1 VVDDAEGQTPSPDV
15 VYEWSLWRYA
25 AATAVDGVVAAVIG
39 WLVVGGLFSALSGQ
53 FLFRPMG
60 DGLFFVVVYGLV
72 FTVACVLL
80 ARRRPAGLR
89 LTADGI
95 ELAAARRDSMFV
107 PWSAVSK
114 VRVRWVWP
122 VTAVEV
128 TIAAAQ
134 ASRVLRGYRGG
145 QAPAQRR
152 RADLLRFSM
161 PLAGLT
167 ASSATVRAEFKRR
180 GFSGN

>member
-25 AATAVDGVVAAVIG
+25 AAAAVVGVVAAVIG

-72 FTVACVLL
+72 FAVASVLI
-80 ARRRPAGLR
+80 ARRRPPGVR
-89 LTADGI
+89 LATDGI
-95 ELAAARRDSMFV
+95 EMAAARRDATFM

-122 VTAVEV
+122 VATLEV
-128 TIAAAQ
+128 TVAAAED
-134 ASRVLRGYRGG
+134 SRVMRGYRGG
-145 QAPAQRR
+145 RAPVQRR

-161 PLAGLT
+161 PLAGLAT
-167 ASSATVRAEFKRR
+167 SSAAIRAELRRR
-180 GFSGN
+180 GFPEN